1 MSRIE
6 LIAPCHFGLESV
18 LKKEILDLGYEI
30 VQVEDGRITF
40 AGEEDA
46 VARANMFIRTAER
59 IMIKCGSFKAVTFD
73 ELFEGTKSIPWE
85 RYLTR
90 DAKFWVSKATSNK
103 SALFSP
109 SDIQSIVKKAMV
121 ERLKQTYHVSW
132 FTEDGAEYPVR
143 VFIFKDIV
151 TIGLDTSGIS
161 LHKRGYRKLVGKAPI
176 SETLAS
182 ALIMLTPWNKD
193 RVLVDPFCGSGT
205 FPIEA
210 AMIGARIAPGID
222 RDFLASEWAK
232 VGDKKMWYNAI
243 DEANDMIDHDVKMNI
258 QGYDLDNEMVKC
270 AMENARAAGVDEHI
284 HFQQRDVKD
293 LRHPKKYGF
302 IITNPPYGERLGDL
316 QQAVTLEKV
325 LAKRLELNPV
335 KSYYVITSDGEF
347 ENNFGKKRNKRRKLY
362 NGMIPCQLYMYFGE
376 RK

>member
-121 ERLKQTYHVSW
+121 ERLKQTYHVSL
-132 FTEDGAEYPVR
+132 FTE
-143 VFIFKDIV
+143 
-151 TIGLDTSGIS
+151 
-161 LHKRGYRKLVGKAPI
+161 
-176 SETLAS
+176 
-182 ALIMLTPWNKD
+182 
-193 RVLVDPFCGSGT
+193 
-205 FPIEA
+205 
-210 AMIGARIAPGID
+210 
-222 RDFLASEWAK
+222 
-232 VGDKKMWYNAI
+232 
-243 DEANDMIDHDVKMNI
+243 
-258 QGYDLDNEMVKC
+258 
-270 AMENARAAGVDEHI
+270 
-284 HFQQRDVKD
+284 
-293 LRHPKKYGF
+293 
-302 IITNPPYGERLGDL
+302 
-316 QQAVTLEKV
+316 
-325 LAKRLELNPV
+325 
-335 KSYYVITSDGEF
+335 
-347 ENNFGKKRNKRRKLY
+347 
-362 NGMIPCQLYMYFGE
+362 
-376 RK
+376 

>member
-1 MSRIE
+1 MSFWIGVSIE
-6 LIAPCHFGLESV
+6 
-18 LKKEILDLGYEI
+18 KEILDLGYEI

-151 TIGLDTSGIS
+151 TIGLDTSGVS

-284 HFQQRDVKD
+284 HFQQRDVKY
-293 LRHPKKYGF
+293 LRHPKNMALSSRIRHMVNVSRIGRIFLNYIRRSGKASR
-302 IITNPPYGERLGDL
+302 RLDDWSMFL
-316 QQAVTLEKV
+316 
-325 LAKRLELNPV
+325 
-335 KSYYVITSDGEF
+335 ITSYSEAEKYIG
-347 ENNFGKKRNKRRKLY
+347 RKADKNRKIY
-362 NGMIPCQLYMYFGE
+362 NGMIKSYFYQFMGPKPPK

>member
-1 MSRIE
+1 M
-6 LIAPCHFGLESV
+6 
-18 LKKEILDLGYEI
+18 
-30 VQVEDGRITF
+30 
-40 AGEEDA
+40 
-46 VARANMFIRTAER
+46 
-59 IMIKCGSFKAVTFD
+59 
-73 ELFEGTKSIPWE
+73 LFRS
-85 RYLTR
+85 
-90 DAKFWVSKATSNK
+90 
-103 SALFSP
+103 
-109 SDIQSIVKKAMV
+109 
-121 ERLKQTYHVSW
+121 
-132 FTEDGAEYPVR
+132 
-143 VFIFKDIV
+143 
-151 TIGLDTSGIS
+151 
-161 LHKRGYRKLVGKAPI
+161 KRGYRKLVGKAPI

-302 IITNPPYGERLGDL
+302 IITNPPYGERLEDREDL
-316 QQAVTLEKV
+316 PELYKTIGESFR
-325 LAKRLELNPV
+325 RLDDWSMFL
-335 KSYYVITSDGEF
+335 ITSYSEAEKYIG
-347 ENNFGKKRNKRRKLY
+347 RKADKNRKIY
-362 NGMIPCQLYMYFGE
+362 NGMIKSYFYQFMGSKPPK